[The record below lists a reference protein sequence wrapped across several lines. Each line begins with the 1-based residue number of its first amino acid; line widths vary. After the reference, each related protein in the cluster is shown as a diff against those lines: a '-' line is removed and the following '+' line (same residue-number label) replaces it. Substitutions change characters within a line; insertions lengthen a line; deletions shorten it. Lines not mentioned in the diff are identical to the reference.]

1 MKTKKSQNIQI
12 GFLLLPG
19 ILIFGFFTIYPI
31 VKLFITSFFKWD
43 FGSML
48 IRSSSDLPIIKGINR
63 FIFSPGIFEFHCV
76 GNSTST
82 NDTWTSDR
90 KLINNIN
97 KFSISFEWHITF
109 PLLLHG

>member
-43 FGSML
+43 FGS
-48 IRSSSDLPIIKGINR
+48 INGS
-63 FIFSPGIFEFHCV
+63 IFSPGIFEFHCV
-76 GNSTST
+76 YIGNSTST
-82 NDTWTSDR
+82 NDTWTSNR
-90 KLINNIN
+90 NAHKQY
-97 KFSISFEWHITF
+97 
-109 PLLLHG
+109 

>member
-43 FGSML
+43 FGSMF
-48 IRSSSDLPIIKGINR
+48 DQE
-63 FIFSPGIFEFHCV
+63 FIGFTNYKEVLTDPYFHLAFSNSIV
-76 GNSTST
+76 YIGNSTST

-90 KLINNIN
+90 NAHKQY
-97 KFSISFEWHITF
+97 
-109 PLLLHG
+109 